1 MGAIDDEVTAIEQSP
16 VLRGYDQCTHS
27 GNAPLP
33 TVKVPAEYRVSSP
46 AQCVDVIWS
55 VAQGQNEIL
64 RRCVRQN
71 KVSAPGPLSST
82 HQDVLEARLGQAF
95 ARSRKHLDVGLLKQ
109 LPH

>member
-55 VAQGQNEIL
+55 VTQSQNEIL
-64 RRCVRQN
+64 CRCTWQN
-71 KVSAPGPLSST
+71 EVSTPGPFGTT
-82 HQDVLEARLGQAF
+82 HNDVLETRLGQAF
-95 ARSRKHLDVGLLKQ
+95 AGSRKHPHVG
-109 LPH
+109 